1 MSGQR
6 NFSMLSNWVTYEW
19 FSLPEKYTDTII
31 KQIFQNQGKFGFNLA
46 SASGPGYR
54 DKTKQNNRFDANIGN
69 QNKTIF
75 SY

>member
-1 MSGQR
+1 
-6 NFSMLSNWVTYEW
+6 MLLNWVTYEW

-46 SASGPGYR
+46 GASCPGYR